1 MHAMGEHGAD
11 EGRTGAGPHSLA
23 HTAPHLLP
31 RHVAII
37 MDGNNRW
44 ARQRNLP
51 GPAGHRAGV
60 EAVRGV
66 MRACRDHKI
75 EVLTLFAFSSENWQ
89 RPLPEVRALLALLS
103 RYLRTE
109 VKQLHDD
116 NVRLRFIGQRD
127 RFSPRLQR
135 LMTHSENL
143 TAANTGATVVI
154 AVDYGGRWDIAA
166 AARALAERCAH
177 GSLSPEEITP
187 ELFGQVLALGDLPE
201 PDLCIRTGGDARI
214 SNFLLWD
221 FAYTELY
228 FTPVL
233 WPDFG
238 ELEFIRALSD
248 YSRRERRFGGRRE
261 PDGIVAGGGAMDA

>member
-1 MHAMGEHGAD
+1 MSTRKSEPGLS
-11 EGRTGAGPHSLA
+11 RLPH
-23 HTAPHLLP
+23 LP

-44 ARQRNLP
+44 ARRHHLP

-66 MRACRDHKI
+66 MRACREQGV
-75 EVLTLFAFSSENWQ
+75 EVLTLFAFSSENWG
-89 RPLPEVRALLALLS
+89 RPIPEVRALLALLS
-103 RYLRTE
+103 RYLRNE
-109 VKQLHDD
+109 VKQLHEDD
-116 NVRLRFIGQRD
+116 VRLRFIGRRD

-135 LMTHSENL
+135 LMAHAESTTAEN
-143 TAANTGATVVI
+143 GSATVVV
-154 AVDYGGRWDIAA
+154 AVDYGGHWDIARA
-166 AARALAERCAH
+166 ASILAERCQRGEMQAAD
-177 GSLSPEEITP
+177 ITP
-187 ELFGQVLALGDLPE
+187 ELLSGELSLAGFPA

-238 ELEFIRALSD
+238 ELEFVRALSD
-248 YSRRERRFGGRRE
+248 YSRRERRFGGRGE
-261 PDGIVAGGGAMDA
+261 PDGILASGDSRDA